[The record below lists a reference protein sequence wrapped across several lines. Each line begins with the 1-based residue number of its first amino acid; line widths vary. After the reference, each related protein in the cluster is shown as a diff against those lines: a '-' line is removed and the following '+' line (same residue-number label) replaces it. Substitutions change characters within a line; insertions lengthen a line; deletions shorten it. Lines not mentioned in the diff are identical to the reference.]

1 MYHKI
6 FSESLQFRGYG
17 RRSVVGSLILDE
29 LELELCVGITIS
41 EKKISVFENA
51 LMV

>member
-29 LELELCVGITIS
+29 FELCVGIT
-41 EKKISVFENA
+41 KKSVFENA